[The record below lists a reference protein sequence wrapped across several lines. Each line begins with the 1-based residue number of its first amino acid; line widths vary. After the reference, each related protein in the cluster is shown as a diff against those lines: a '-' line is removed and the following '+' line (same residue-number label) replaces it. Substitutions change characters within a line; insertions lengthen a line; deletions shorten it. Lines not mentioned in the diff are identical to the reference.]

1 MFCYFCGFLTDWAMS
16 GLCPHC
22 QKEVER
28 INERNYHL
36 GLLRQALVYCPM
48 PLYEKIEEALG
59 RYEQPFISTDL

>member
-1 MFCYFCGFLTDWAMS
+1 LYCYICHFLTDPSDS
-16 GLCPHC
+16 GLCIHC

-36 GLLRQALVYCPM
+36 GLLRQALVYCPA

-59 RYEQPFISTDL
+59 RYEQPFILTDP